1 MKENTP
7 ENRFLLLTD
16 REKEVFRLVCQHKS
30 YQQIADELFISK
42 STVKTHMHNAYAK
55 LGIDDLE
62 RDKRILKI
70 HQVFS
75 PLFKKK
81 SEIKRE
87 TRALKV
93 IDLTPEPEPLAPEKE
108 KIIDDDE
115 TALIT
120 YSPQK
125 KNGGKEKMTTKNKRG
140 CSKFII
146 VLLMGVALTLGVLY
160 GWQFVKDH
168 PIAAAIM
175 QLINPDA
182 IVDSSPSAP
191 SSAGSQPSESSTAE
205 TIIQSILPQT
215 HQYGDM
221 YEMNEWAVQDD
232 VWVRLFNYEIA
243 RNYIRIDFEIWNKTG
258 QEIYFSWTPPQNFAM
273 TDNKNTRYE
282 IAGTSTFKETIK
294 NNERQHITGQGGI
307 TIQFADD
314 PVFEQGVT
322 DLYVTMEYFSKIDN
336 AVFHIALN
344 N

>member
-7 ENRFLLLTD
+7 ENRFLLLTG

-30 YQQIADELFISK
+30 YQQIADELFIGK
-42 STVKTHMHNAYAK
+42 STVKTHMHNVYTK

-87 TRALKV
+87 TRALQV

-108 KIIDDDE
+108 KIIDGDE
-115 TALIT
+115 AALIT

-125 KNGGKEKMTTKNKRG
+125 KNGGKGKMTTKKKRG
-140 CSKFII
+140 CTKFII
-146 VLLMGVALTLGVLY
+146 VLFLGVALTLGALY
-160 GWQFVKDH
+160 GWQFVKDN
-168 PIAAAIM
+168 PLVAAII

-182 IVDSSPSAP
+182 VMDSSPSAS
-191 SSAGSQPSESSTAE
+191 SSAGSQPSQPSTAE
-205 TIIQSILPQT
+205 TIIQSILLKT

-221 YEMNEWAVQDD
+221 YEMDDWVVQDD
-232 VWVRLFNYEIA
+232 VWVRLFDYDVSA
-243 RNYIRIDFEIWNKTG
+243 NYIHVNFEVWNKTG
-258 QEIYFSWTPPQNFAM
+258 QEIYFSWTPPQNFSM

-282 IAGTSTFKETIK
+282 IMSTSTFQEKVK
-294 NNERQHITGQGGI
+294 NDERQHITGQGGT
-307 TIQFADD
+307 TIQFKDD
-314 PVFEQGVT
+314 PIFESGVT
-322 DLYVTMEYFSKIDN
+322 DLYVTMEYFSKIEK
-336 AVFHIALN
+336 AVFHIVVGN
-344 N
+344 